1 MDENLQE
8 ANYQL
13 HDGHPTIARLM
24 MADFEAGK
32 RDRYLGA
39 P

>member
-8 ANYQL
+8 ANNQL
-13 HDGHPTIARLM
+13 DDSHPTIARLM
-24 MADFEAGK
+24 MADFEAQT